1 MGDGNWSVLADK
13 RTARSTGCE
22 PRELWESSLPG
33 WDSEAVGREE
43 WSVWANWELTPV
55 FDGPYT
61 HRVARKRRFFRG
73 FLLAYPYPKVGERV
87 RMEHSHFPFP
97 TWSAVMTTTISKV
110 LTVLVTA
117 LSLAFL
123 GATAVSSIAR
133 TDWKAKA
140 NEYPRTK
147 AQELQT
153 QIDLLKKQAEE
164 YAALTP
170 KTISAIDIDQKSMI
184 AKAEALKTYAAQLEA
199 EDKKARQQNDA
210 TAVTAQE
217 KLDVDKAR
225 REEVVR
231 LQAQYEE
238 LLSQRI
244 AAEDELLRLKDLLN
258 QSRGVL
264 ERAVRRNQSLKTSLG
279 RTDAKPYDPA
289 VDEETLPPAKPR
301 ADGGSAVPGAVR
313 PSVRPEDQPIP
324 AVDPAT
330 ADEEEMTEEMS
341 EDTPL
346 EDGSGDSPFGE
357 PESDAEQTG
366 AGDEPP
372 DA

>member
-1 MGDGNWSVLADK
+1 
-13 RTARSTGCE
+13 
-22 PRELWESSLPG
+22 
-33 WDSEAVGREE
+33 
-43 WSVWANWELTPV
+43 
-55 FDGPYT
+55 
-61 HRVARKRRFFRG
+61 
-73 FLLAYPYPKVGERV
+73 
-87 RMEHSHFPFP
+87 
-97 TWSAVMTTTISKV
+97 MTTTISKV

-133 TDWKAKA
+133 TDWKGKA
-140 NEYPRTK
+140 NEYPRNKT
-147 AQELQT
+147 QELQN
-153 QIDLLKKQAEE
+153 QIEVLKKQAEE

-170 KTISAIDIDQKSMI
+170 KTIAAIDVDQKSML
-184 AKAEALKTYAAQLEA
+184 AKAETLKAYAAQLES
-199 EDKKARQQNDA
+199 EDKKSRQQNDA

-244 AAEDELLRLKDLLN
+244 AAEAELTRLRDLLN

-279 RTDAKPYDPA
+279 QADSKSYDPA
-289 VDEETLPPAKPR
+289 VDEESLPPARPR
-301 ADGGSAVPGAVR
+301 ADGGSAVPGAIR
-313 PSVRPEDQPIP
+313 
-324 AVDPAT
+324 PAT
-330 ADEEEMTEEMS
+330 PAAVEATPADEQSSGSEEEMTDEMS
-341 EDTPL
+341 DDTTG
-346 EDGSGDSPFGE
+346 EEETGDGPFQDEERAVDESGE
-357 PESDAEQTG
+357 EL
-366 AGDEPP
+366 P